1 MKVVPLV
8 VAAALLAALPA
19 QAADPNSGQTWDK
32 SQDMLEEGARRV
44 MGALELLLQAIPQY
58 AMPEILPNG
67 DILIRRKHPER
78 DAPAAP
84 DRDKT

>member
-1 MKVVPLV
+1 MKAVPLV
-8 VAAALLAALPA
+8 VAVALLAALPA
-19 QAADPNSGQTWDK
+19 RAAEPNSGPAWDK

-67 DILIRRKHPER
+67 DILIRRKHPDR
-78 DAPAAP
+78 DAPPAP
-84 DRDKT
+84 DRGKT